1 MNEANSYT
9 ALDIERYHNGELPPA
24 EMHAMEKAAMDDPFL
39 SDALEGYAFTKTGAD
54 DLQSLQQKLAE
65 RISKSKTKKIFSI
78 GNSWMKIAALFILIA
93 GGGWL
98 VFQTLSTTTQ
108 EKALA
113 VNKDKQNAPVENPT
127 YKIPDSITSP
137 LSSQNNEDM
146 VFRSDKET
154 KQNTTK
160 KQSAPALITPPEQN
174 MKDEEKKEVAAS
186 KIAEEKRSL
195 TPTAVQP
202 LKDNSLAEVVITKEA
217 NKATV
222 RGVTT
227 SDTIKNFDMVMQ
239 NAEMDPKD
247 VVVLNKGKAKSSMRR
262 DKVVIDTLEPEQGW
276 NNFDDYIASN
286 LKPPDELK
294 LKSISGEVEL
304 SFEVNKE
311 GEPVNITI
319 IKSLCQKC
327 DEEAIRLLKDG
338 PKWNKKKT
346 KGKVKIKF

>member
-1 MNEANSYT
+1 
-9 ALDIERYHNGELPPA
+9 
-24 EMHAMEKAAMDDPFL
+24 MEKAAMDDPFL
-39 SDALEGYAFTKTGAD
+39 ADALEGYAFTKTPGA

-65 RISKSKTKKIFSI
+65 RISKSKTKKIFII
-78 GNSWMKIAALFILIA
+78 GNSWMKIAALVVLFA

-98 VFQTLSTTTQ
+98 VFQTLSTTNQ
-108 EKALA
+108 EKTLALK
-113 VNKDKQNAPVENPT
+113 KDKQNASAEDAPFKAADSAIPV
-127 YKIPDSITSP
+127 

-154 KQNTTK
+154 KQTATK
-160 KQSAPALITPPEQN
+160 KLSAPALKKPPEQN
-174 MKDEEKKEVAAS
+174 TKGEAKKDVAAN
-186 KIAEEKRSL
+186 KIEEEKRSL
-195 TPTAVQP
+195 APTVVQP
-202 LKDNSLAEVVITKEA
+202 LKDNSLAEVVVTKEA

-227 SDTIKNFDMVMQ
+227 SDTIKNFDVVMQ
-239 NAEMDPKD
+239 NAEMDLKD
-247 VVVLNKGKAKSSMRR
+247 VVVLNKGNAKSSMRR
-262 DKVVIDTLEPEQGW
+262 DRVVIDTLEPEQGW
-276 NNFDDYIASN
+276 SNFDDYIASN
-286 LKPPDELK
+286 LKSPDELK

-319 IKSLCQKC
+319 IKSLCEKC

-346 KGKVKIKF
+346 KGRVKIKF